1 VYDKAAAKE
10 ALTDVGVGF
19 FMAFPVA
26 LAVLSFTTWL
36 NFSVITTAVFQTLV
50 FTLVSLV
57 RKYFVRVHFKR
68 INGEYGH
75 LKSFELH
82 VTKCKDKDEGTI

>member
-1 VYDKAAAKE
+1 MAAAQAITKAGMLEVLDRAAARE
-10 ALTDVGVGF
+10 AVTDVGVGF

-36 NFSVITTAVFQTLV
+36 NFGVVTTAVFQTLV
-50 FTLVSLV
+50 FTVVSLV

-68 INGEYGH
+68 VDGEY
-75 LKSFELH
+75 E
-82 VTKCKDKDEGTI
+82 

>member
-1 VYDKAAAKE
+1 MIKLLDRAAAKE
-10 ALTDVGVGF
+10 AVTDVGVGF

-36 NFSVITTAVFQTLV
+36 NFGVITTAVFQTLV
-50 FTLVSLV
+50 FTIVSLV

-68 INGEYGH
+68 VNGEY
-75 LKSFELH
+75 ER
-82 VTKCKDKDEGTI
+82 

>member
-1 VYDKAAAKE
+1 MIKLLDRAAAKE
-10 ALTDVGVGF
+10 AVTDVGVGF

-36 NFSVITTAVFQTLV
+36 NFGVITTAVFQTLV
-50 FTLVSLV
+50 FTIVSLV

-68 INGEYGH
+68 ANGEY
-75 LKSFELH
+75 ER
-82 VTKCKDKDEGTI
+82 

>member
-1 VYDKAAAKE
+1 MNNLLDRAAAKE
-10 ALTDVGVGF
+10 AVTDVGVGF

-36 NFSVITTAVFQTLV
+36 NFGVITTAVFQTLV
-50 FTLVSLV
+50 FTIVSLV

-68 INGEYGH
+68 ANGEY
-75 LKSFELH
+75 
-82 VTKCKDKDEGTI
+82 EG